1 MIGDPVEVTNTRR
14 SKYEMRGN
22 PCYKTTNLKHAGV
35 LTHDYESMRVNGGC
49 YSNSNHIKTS
59 V

>member
-1 MIGDPVEVTNTRR
+1 MEVTNTRR

-49 YSNSNHIKTS
+49 YRDKVNSNHIKA
-59 V
+59 